1 MTNSCAIKGV
11 VLLKPEALDRIVEL
25 YGQHQNLP
33 DQLDNILV
41 YLFGVNKDH
50 IIESHFRNNE
60 FADPA
65 FNNFDIE
72 QGCISFISGFDESKL
87 LSFLSAVEHV
97 SSSHIIYCSAED
109 KFRVDNLS
117 YHIKALDLLNH
128 RTSDFVS
135 PDMEVESQAFDFS
148 AVNGSGEYC
157 YRDTSQL
164 STDADEENTSQW
176 IQFYKINYGRGFDLY
191 SGGGNLRRK
200 MLQQL
205 GVDTDKL
212 TENERLSLIALGATG
227 SGKSSFFD
235 SIFSQSSI
243 NKGDNNEEIS

>member
-25 YGQHQNLP
+25 YSQHQNQP

-41 YLFGVNKDH
+41 YLFGVNNDH

-72 QGCISFISGFDESKL
+72 QGGISFISGFDESKL
-87 LSFLSAVEHV
+87 LSFLEAVEHV

-117 YHIKALDLLNH
+117 YHIKALDLLIH
-128 RTSDFVS
+128 RTSDFVN
-135 PDMEVESQAFDFS
+135 PDMEVESQSFDFS

-164 STDADEENTSQW
+164 PIDTDEENNSLW
-176 IQFYKINYGRGFDLY
+176 IQFYKMKNGRGFDLY
-191 SGGGNLRRK
+191 NGGGNLRK
-200 MLQQL
+200 KVLQQL
-205 GVDTDKL
+205 GIDTDKL
-212 TENERLSLIALGATG
+212 TENDQISIVGLGTTG
-227 SGKSSFFD
+227 SG
-235 SIFSQSSI
+235 